1 MFCKH
6 KININKIMNKIKLIF
21 ATLFLLVV
29 SSSLSAQSYDIS
41 SLTGKTWNAVSGYN
55 YSDKVNMNVVFT
67 NTSAKVTLT
76 FKGENT
82 PPQVITDQMYLS
94 ETCDKAFDESKVG
107 KNTIGKYIMM
117 AGNRSYKGKP
127 YQSMIVYKI
136 VSLTSNKLV
145 VESGNL
151 DKLKITYVSD

>member
-1 MFCKH
+1 
-6 KININKIMNKIKLIF
+6 MNKIKLIF
-21 ATLFLLVV
+21 ATLFLLVT

-41 SLTGKTWNAVSGYN
+41 SLTGKTWKAVSGYN
-55 YSDKVNMNVVFT
+55 SSDKVNMNVVFT

-107 KNTIGKYIMM
+107 KNAIGKYIIM
-117 AGNRSYKGKP
+117 AGNRAYKGKP
-127 YQSMIVYKI
+127 YQSLIVYKI
-136 VSLTSNKLV
+136 VLLTSNKLV

>member
-1 MFCKH
+1 
-6 KININKIMNKIKLIF
+6 MNKIKLIF
-21 ATLFLLVV
+21 ATLFLLVT

-41 SLTGKTWNAVSGYN
+41 SLTGKPWKAVSGYN
-55 YSDKVNMNVVFT
+55 YSDKVSMNIMFT
-67 NTSAKVTLT
+67 NTSA
-76 FKGENT
+76 
-82 PPQVITDQMYLS
+82 
-94 ETCDKAFDESKVG
+94 KAFDESKVG

-127 YQSMIVYKI
+127 YQSLIVYKI

>member
-1 MFCKH
+1 M
-6 KININKIMNKIKLIF
+6 
-21 ATLFLLVV
+21 
-29 SSSLSAQSYDIS
+29 SYSSLSAQSYDIS
-41 SLTGKTWNAVSGYN
+41 SLTGKTRKAVSGYN

-107 KNTIGKYIMM
+107 KNSIGKYIMM

-127 YQSMIVYKI
+127 YQSLIVYKI
-136 VSLTSNKLV
+136 VLLTSNKLV

-151 DKLKITYVSD
+151 NKLKITYVSN

>member
-1 MFCKH
+1 
-6 KININKIMNKIKLIF
+6 MNKIKLIF
-21 ATLFLLVV
+21 ATLFLLVT

-41 SLTGKTWNAVSGYN
+41 SLTGKTWKAVSGHN
-55 YSDKVNMNVVFT
+55 YSDKVSMNIMFT
-67 NTSAKVTLT
+67 NTSAKITLT

-117 AGNRSYKGKP
+117 AGNRSYKWKP
-127 YQSMIVYKI
+127 YQSLIVYKI
-136 VSLTSNKLV
+136 VLLTSNKLV

>member
-1 MFCKH
+1 
-6 KININKIMNKIKLIF
+6 MNKLKLIF

-41 SLTGKTWNAVSGYN
+41 SLTGKKWKAVSGYN

-67 NTSAKVTLT
+67 NTSAKVSLT

-127 YQSMIVYKI
+127 YQSLIVYKI
-136 VSLTSNKLV
+136 VLLTSNKLV

>member
-1 MFCKH
+1 
-6 KININKIMNKIKLIF
+6 MNKIKLIF
-21 ATLFLLVV
+21 ATLFLLVT
-29 SSSLSAQSYDIS
+29 SSSISAQSYDIS
-41 SLTGKTWNAVSGYN
+41 SLTGKTWKAVSGYN

-127 YQSMIVYKI
+127 YQSLIVYKI
-136 VSLTSNKLV
+136 VLLTSNKLV

-151 DKLKITYVSD
+151 DKLKITYVLD

>member
-1 MFCKH
+1 M
-6 KININKIMNKIKLIF
+6 
-21 ATLFLLVV
+21 LVA
-29 SSSLSAQSYDIS
+29 SSSLKAQSFNIN
-41 SLTGKTWNAVSGYN
+41 SLTGKTWKAVSGYN

-76 FKGENT
+76 FKG
-82 PPQVITDQMYLS
+82 V
-94 ETCDKAFDESKVG
+94 
-107 KNTIGKYIMM
+107 GKYIMM

-127 YQSMIVYKI
+127 YQSLIVYKI
-136 VSLTSNKLV
+136 VLLTSNKLV

>member
-1 MFCKH
+1 
-6 KININKIMNKIKLIF
+6 MNKIKLIF

-41 SLTGKTWNAVSGYN
+41 SLAGKTWKAVSGYN

-82 PPQVITDQMYLS
+82 PAQVITDQMYLS

-136 VSLTSNKLV
+136 VLLTSNKLV

>member
-1 MFCKH
+1 MLVATSSLKAQSF
-6 KININKIMNKIKLIF
+6 NIN
-21 ATLFLLVV
+21 
-29 SSSLSAQSYDIS
+29 
-41 SLTGKTWNAVSGYN
+41 SLTGKTWKAVSVYN
-55 YSDKVNMNVVFT
+55 YSDRVNMNVVFT

-127 YQSMIVYKI
+127 YQSLIVYKI
-136 VSLTSNKLV
+136 VLLTSNKLV

>member
-1 MFCKH
+1 MK
-6 KININKIMNKIKLIF
+6 KIKLIF
-21 ATLFLLVV
+21 ATLFLLVTY
-29 SSSLSAQSYDIS
+29 SSLSAQSYDIS
-41 SLTGKTWNAVSGYN
+41 SLTGKTWKAVSSYN

-82 PPQVITDQMYLS
+82 PPQIITDQMYLS

-117 AGNRSYKGKP
+117 AGNESYKGKP
-127 YQSMIVYKI
+127 YQSLIVYKI

>member
-1 MFCKH
+1 M
-6 KININKIMNKIKLIF
+6 NIM
-21 ATLFLLVV
+21 
-29 SSSLSAQSYDIS
+29 
-41 SLTGKTWNAVSGYN
+41 
-55 YSDKVNMNVVFT
+55 FT

-82 PPQVITDQMYLS
+82 PSQVITDQMYLS

-107 KNTIGKYIMM
+107 KNSIGKYIMM

-127 YQSMIVYKI
+127 YQSLIVYKI
-136 VSLTSNKLV
+136 VLLTSNKLV

>member
-1 MFCKH
+1 M
-6 KININKIMNKIKLIF
+6 
-21 ATLFLLVV
+21 
-29 SSSLSAQSYDIS
+29 D
-41 SLTGKTWNAVSGYN
+41 
-55 YSDKVNMNVVFT
+55 VVFS

-82 PPQVITDQMYLS
+82 PPQVISDQMYLS

-107 KNTIGKYIMM
+107 KNTIGKYIVMT
-117 AGNRSYKGKP
+117 GNRSYKEEP
-127 YQSMIVYKI
+127 YQSLIVFKI

-151 DKLKITYVSD
+151 NKLMITYVSN

>member
-1 MFCKH
+1 
-6 KININKIMNKIKLIF
+6 MNKIKLIF

-41 SLTGKTWNAVSGYN
+41 SLTGKKWKAVSGYN

-67 NTSAKVTLT
+67 NTSAKVSLT

-127 YQSMIVYKI
+127 YQSLIVYKI
-136 VSLTSNKLV
+136 VLLTSNKLV

>member
-1 MFCKH
+1 MLCSQ
-6 KININKIMNKIKLIF
+6 ILPQKL
-21 ATLFLLVV
+21 LL
-29 SSSLSAQSYDIS
+29 LSKE
-41 SLTGKTWNAVSGYN
+41 KTPH
-55 YSDKVNMNVVFT
+55 
-67 NTSAKVTLT
+67 LRLL
-76 FKGENT
+76 
-82 PPQVITDQMYLS
+82 QLS

-136 VSLTSNKLV
+136 VLLTSNKLV

-151 DKLKITYVSD
+151 DKLKITYISD

>member
-1 MFCKH
+1 MK
-6 KININKIMNKIKLIF
+6 KIKLIF
-21 ATLFLLVV
+21 ATLFLLVTY
-29 SSSLSAQSYDIS
+29 SSLSAQSYDIS
-41 SLTGKTWNAVSGYN
+41 SLTGKTWKAVSSYN

-82 PPQVITDQMYLS
+82 PPQIITDQMYLS

-127 YQSMIVYKI
+127 YQSLIVYKI

>member
-1 MFCKH
+1 
-6 KININKIMNKIKLIF
+6 MNKIKLIF
-21 ATLFLLVV
+21 ATLFLLVT

-41 SLTGKTWNAVSGYN
+41 SLIGKTWKAVSGYN

-67 NTSAKVTLT
+67 NTSAKVALT

-107 KNTIGKYIMM
+107 KNAIGKYIIM

-127 YQSMIVYKI
+127 YQSLIVYKI
-136 VSLTSNKLV
+136 VLLTSNKLV